1 MWTDL
6 TNVTAGTQRMHR
18 PILISTHNSA
28 GCNMQSLFPFIL
40 CADVRFLCS
49 FIRISIKKYVYN
61 NFSVTGLSLYALSN
75 VHILAYQVRLSCSIF
90 LLVRGQLCYVL
101 GHVRSPSVIGLNLI
115 RGVMKACLLY
125 AVLQSWFRS
134 DMHMGL
140 KQVREFRCSLGW
152 ETHI

>member
-1 MWTDL
+1 
-6 TNVTAGTQRMHR
+6 MHR